1 MASRKGRKGMQRG
14 GQERRHAEAA
24 GSSCVSSP
32 SSCMSDFQIES
43 GPCRTPLEGEWRAN
57 VQANVP
63 LGRCRRKTSKT
74 RLAGRLALPI
84 SHGPLNLNQN
94 FSRFAFLRVPLRDA
108 FLLPLRVRPLPVTVT
123 YST

>member
-43 GPCRTPLEGEWRAN
+43 GPCRTPLEGECPA
-57 VQANVP
+57 
-63 LGRCRRKTSKT
+63 
-74 RLAGRLALPI
+74 
-84 SHGPLNLNQN
+84 GPLPPKDVKNTA
-94 FSRFAFLRVPLRDA
+94 RREA
-108 FLLPLRVRPLPVTVT
+108 RPTDPARAT
-123 YST
+123 